1 MTKVF
6 KEPKSYI
13 QRVLMRSISRM
24 NPSNYTE
31 EVTPTPPGPPPVK
44 LTPFENGDIVSRF
57 VLNPNGLTNQQIS
70 DWIASL
76 PKETDPQQ
84 PGYERLRIALLSE
97 DPNSYGTSLALIKV
111 SGDNEDG
118 YYIEVRL
125 TDHNPNVIW
134 FDNISC
140 AQAGKSEAGWYTSP
154 TGSGT
159 LEKIEQET
167 TYECQETDAENPEIY
182 HPTTYTVGQNG
193 VSEHFATLNG
203 SVFGNVK

>member
-13 QRVLMRSISRM
+13 ERVLMRSISRM

-31 EVTPTPPGPPPVK
+31 EVKPTPPGPAPAK
-44 LTPFENGDIVSRF
+44 LTPFENGDTVSRF

-76 PKETDPQQ
+76 PKGDVKFSIDLLSTDPASD
-84 PGYERLRIALLSE
+84 GYAQ
-97 DPNSYGTSLALIKV
+97 SLIEV
-111 SGDNEDG
+111 SGDDTDG
-118 YYIEVRL
+118 YYIEISL
-125 TDHNPNVIW
+125 TDHNPNVVW
-134 FDNISC
+134 LDNIAC

-154 TGSGT
+154 TGSEI

-167 TYECQETDAENPEIY
+167 TYECQEMDAENHEIY
-182 HPTTYTVGQNG
+182 HPTTYTIGQDG
-193 VSEHFATLNG
+193 VSEHFAALNG

>member
-13 QRVLMRSISRM
+13 ERVLMRSISRM

-31 EVTPTPPGPPPVK
+31 EVKPTPPGPAPAK
-44 LTPFENGDIVSRF
+44 LTPFENGDTVSRF

-76 PKETDPQQ
+76 PKESGPKQF
-84 PGYERLRIALLSE
+84 EMALLST
-97 DPNSYGTSLALIKV
+97 DPDSYGHAQTLIKV
-111 SGDNEDG
+111 SGDNAEG
-118 YYIEVRL
+118 YYIEVSL

-140 AQAGKSEAGWYTSP
+140 AQAGKSEAGWYTSS
-154 TGSGT
+154 TGSET

-167 TYECQETDAENPEIY
+167 TYECQEMNTEDQQY
-182 HPTTYTVGQNG
+182 HPTTYTIGQDG
-193 VSEHFATLNG
+193 VSEHFAALNG

>member
-13 QRVLMRSISRM
+13 ERVLMRSISRM

-31 EVTPTPPGPPPVK
+31 EVKPTPPGPAPAK
-44 LTPFENGDIVSRF
+44 LTPFENGDTVSRF
-57 VLNPNGLTNQQIS
+57 VLNPNGLTNQRIS
-70 DWIASL
+70 NWIAFL

-84 PGYERLRIALLSE
+84 PGYESLKMALLSAAP
-97 DPNSYGTSLALIKV
+97 DSYGHALPLIKV
-111 SGDNEDG
+111 AGDNEGG

-125 TDHNPNVIW
+125 TDHNPNVVW
-134 FDNISC
+134 FDNIAC

-154 TGSGT
+154 TGSET

-167 TYECQETDAENPEIY
+167 TYECQEMDTGDQY
-182 HPTTYTVGQNG
+182 HPITYTIGQDG
-193 VSEHFATLNG
+193 VSEHFAALNG